1 MWAIA
6 AALLFLQS
14 PDFSSAG
21 MKALEEGRYE
31 AAVQSFSKA
40 IEADAKDYF
49 AHFNL
54 AMAYGFLHKDAEGIA
69 EYRKTLELKPGL
81 YEAELNAGI
90 LLMRQK
96 NPAEALPLFEN
107 AVEQKPQEFRPRY
120 YLAEAELQT
129 GAPEKAEKNY
139 RVAVE
144 LDAKAPGAQLGVAH
158 ALARQGKLVEAAP
171 YFRQAAQLDANFR
184 DGLLEL
190 ADLYE
195 KGKQPAEAIAIYR
208 EFPENAAAQGRLGEL
223 LLETREYAGAIPHL
237 EEAYAKEPT
246 QENCVALAVAYVFD
260 KQLDKALPLLEKA
273 VAAAPSSYDVR
284 MMYARA
290 LRDRRQFP
298 AAATQ
303 FSEAARMKPGEA
315 MTWSEL
321 GGVLYMMEEYPE
333 SLAAFDRARALGED
347 TPGNWFLRAI
357 ILDKLH
363 QVKPALEAYQRFLS
377 MSQGKSPD
385 QEFQARQRARILQ
398 RELEKR

>member
-6 AALLFLQS
+6 AAMFFFQVS
-14 PDFSSAG
+14 DFSSVG
-21 MKALEEGRYE
+21 MKALEEGKYE
-31 AAVQSFSKA
+31 AAVQAFTKA
-40 IEADAKDYF
+40 VEADAKDYF

-54 AMAYGFLHKDAEGIA
+54 AMAYGFLHQDAEGIA
-69 EYRKTLELKPGL
+69 EYRKTLAIKPGL

-96 NPAEALPLFEN
+96 DPTEALPLFQ
-107 AVEQKPQEFRPRY
+107 AAAEQKPREFRPRY
-120 YLAEAELQT
+120 YLAEAQLQT
-129 GAPEKAEKNY
+129 GAPSKAEENY
-139 RVAVE
+139 RLALE
-144 LDAKAPGAQLGVAH
+144 LDSKSAGAHLGVAH
-158 ALARQGKLVEAAP
+158 ALARQGKLAEAAP
-171 YFRQAAQLDANFR
+171 HFRQAADLDPNYR

-195 KGKQPAEAIAIYR
+195 KDKQPAEAIAIYR
-208 EFPENAAAQGRLGEL
+208 EFPENVAAQGRLGEL
-223 LLETREYAGAIPHL
+223 LLETREYAGAVPHL
-237 EEAYAKEPT
+237 EEAYAKEPN
-246 QENCVALAVAYVFD
+246 QENRVALAVAYLFD

-273 VAAAPSSYDVR
+273 VAAEPSNYDVR

-290 LRDRRQFP
+290 LRDKRQFP
-298 AAATQ
+298 PAAAQ
-303 FSEAARMKPGEA
+303 FIEAARLKPA
-315 MTWSEL
+315 DAKTWSDL
-321 GGVLYMMEEYPE
+321 GGVLYMMEDYPQ

-377 MSQGKSPD
+377 MSQGKNPD